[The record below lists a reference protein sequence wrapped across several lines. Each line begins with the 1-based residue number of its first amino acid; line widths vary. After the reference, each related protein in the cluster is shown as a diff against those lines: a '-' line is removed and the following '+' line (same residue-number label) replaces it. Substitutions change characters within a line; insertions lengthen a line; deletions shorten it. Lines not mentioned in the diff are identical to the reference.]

1 MPDLPGSVL
10 FACTTNSVRS
20 PMAEGYLK
28 HLHGHHIYVD
38 SVGLRSREID
48 GFVIAAMREIGIEV
62 AGHNAKTFEDLADK
76 SFDVVVS
83 LSPEAHHRAIE
94 MTRAMACEVVYW
106 PTHDPTAV
114 EGTREMQLQAYRDV
128 RDALI
133 ARIQGRFPPPRKP
146 A

>member
-20 PMAEGYLK
+20 PMAEAYLK

-38 SVGLRSREID
+38 SVGLRTREID
-48 GFVIAAMREIGIEV
+48 GFVIAAMREIGIDLS
-62 AGHNAKTFEDLADK
+62 GHRAKTFEDLADK

-83 LSPEAHHRAIE
+83 LSPESHHRAIE
-94 MTRAMACEVVYW
+94 MTRIMACEAVYW
-106 PTHDPTAV
+106 PTLDPTAV

-128 RDALI
+128 RDALV
-133 ARIQGRFPPPRKP
+133 AGIQKRFPPPRKP

>member
-1 MPDLPGSVL
+1 
-10 FACTTNSVRS
+10 
-20 PMAEGYLK
+20 MAEAYLK

-38 SVGLRSREID
+38 SAGLRTREID
-48 GFVIAAMREIGIEV
+48 GFVIAAMREIGIDV
-62 AGHNAKTFEDLADK
+62 SGHRAKTFADLADK

-83 LSPEAHHRAIE
+83 LSPESHHRAIE
-94 MTRAMACEVVYW
+94 MTRIMACEAVYW
-106 PTHDPTAV
+106 PTFDPTAV

-133 ARIQGRFPPPRKP
+133 TGIQKRFPPPRKP

>member
-48 GFVIAAMREIGIEV
+48 GFVIAAMGEIGIDV
-62 AGHNAKTFEDLADK
+62 SGHRAKTFEDLADK

-94 MTRAMACEVVYW
+94 LTRAMACEAVYW

-114 EGTREMQLQAYRDV
+114 EGTREMRLQAYRDV

-133 ARIQGRFPPPRKP
+133 ARIQKIFPTPRKP

>member
-20 PMAEGYLK
+20 PMAEAYLK

-38 SVGLRSREID
+38 SVGLKTREID
-48 GFVIAAMREIGIEV
+48 GFVIAAMREIGIDV
-62 AGHNAKTFEDLADK
+62 AGHRAKTFEDLADK

-83 LSPEAHHRAIE
+83 LSPESHHRAIE
-94 MTRAMACEVVYW
+94 MTRIMAYEAVYW
-106 PTHDPTAV
+106 PTFDPTAV

-133 ARIQGRFPPPRKP
+133 AGIQKRFPPPRKP

>member
-20 PMAEGYLK
+20 PMAEAYLK

-38 SVGLRSREID
+38 SVGLRTREID
-48 GFVIAAMREIGIEV
+48 GFVIAAMREIGIDV
-62 AGHNAKTFEDLADK
+62 SDHRAKTFEDLADK

-94 MTRAMACEVVYW
+94 MTRARACEAVHW
-106 PTHDPTAV
+106 PTFDPTAI
-114 EGTREMQLQAYRDV
+114 EGTREMRLQAYREV

-133 ARIQGRFPPPRKP
+133 DGIQKRFPPPRKP

>member
-1 MPDLPGSVL
+1 
-10 FACTTNSVRS
+10 
-20 PMAEGYLK
+20 MAEGYLK

-38 SVGLRSREID
+38 SVGLRNREID
-48 GFVIAAMREIGIEV
+48 GFVIAAMREIGIDV
-62 AGHNAKTFEDLADK
+62 SGHRAKTFEDLADK

-83 LSPEAHHRAIE
+83 LSPESHHRAIE
-94 MTRAMACEVVYW
+94 MTRAMACEAVYW

-133 ARIQGRFPPPRKP
+133 ARIQTIFPPPRKP